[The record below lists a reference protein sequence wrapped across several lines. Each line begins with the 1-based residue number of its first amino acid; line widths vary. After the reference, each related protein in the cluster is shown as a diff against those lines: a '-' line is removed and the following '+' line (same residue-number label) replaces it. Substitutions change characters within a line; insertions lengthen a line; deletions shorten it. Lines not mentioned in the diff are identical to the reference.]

1 MSDRVAPGGKSTLIL
16 GCDDSTLLQEVVS
29 QISVAT
35 PTPAPRFSQAVGG
48 NSTICLGGK
57 EAVPT
62 VIASDRVPAG
72 GTSTIVLGGDAP
84 AEALTTVTSQRVPAG
99 GVASVVLG
107 TDLSAEAFARPAV
120 AEFEAPTAVPR
131 FPQEPGGTA
140 SIILGGGTFPS
151 VQEDKIRGPP
161 GGTSTVLLG
170 TDDTGAILCQ
180 RKDERTAYVETPDP
194 ATRFLQAPGGSSSI
208 NLGGDG
214 EIGQVVNPNRG
225 PVGGAATIILGIDN
239 TKEIFEGL
247 QQERSAQVC
256 TSEAAPRFQQEPGGK
271 TSICL
276 GTYGLPGDGSVVE
289 DATRG
294 PVGGPGHIVLGSDD
308 NKAMFKQLEELR
320 EAPVNTPSAAP
331 RFSQAPGGNAAIK
344 LGPSDTQADDVPAV
358 RGPVGGETTLSLGG
372 SYPDDMLQKATNVLK
387 DGASSNRFANGANQ
401 NSGNVITDRPT
412 TRLHFAPGGASTIC
426 LGSDDGDKATNV
438 LKERASANRFANG
451 ANQNCGNVITDRPT
465 TRLHFAPGGASTI
478 CLGNDDPDIPAKAT
492 LSVAASKLSAVVTD
506 ENTSTEN
513 VAQNQDAKDAVKRG
527 ALIHG
532 KQAPGGVATVV
543 LG

>member
-1 MSDRVAPGGKSTLIL
+1 VGGETTICLGAEDCAQASDQQSTTARGPVGGPATIIL
-16 GCDDSTLLQEVVS
+16 GGDDSQADFLERQAERAAA
-29 QISVAT
+29 IE
-35 PTPAPRFSQAVGG
+35 TPAAAPRHQQAPGG
-48 NSTICLGGK
+48 NSTVCLDTSAKPGDI
-57 EAVPT
+57 VPVAT
-62 VIASDRVPAG
+62 RGVG
-72 GTSTIVLGGDAP
+72 
-84 AEALTTVTSQRVPAG
+84 G
-99 GVASVVLG
+99 GVATV
-107 TDLSAEAFARPAV
+107 
-120 AEFEAPTAVPR
+120 
-131 FPQEPGGTA
+131 
-140 SIILGGGTFPS
+140 ILGVDNFEEILNQRQ
-151 VQEDKIRGPP
+151 QEREVCVETPASKPRVSQAP
-161 GGTSTVLLG
+161 GGTSSISLESNVGSVQEETKKTGCPVGGASAVILG
-170 TDDTGAILCQ
+170 VDDTREIFRQHEADCRQLL
-180 RKDERTAYVETPDP
+180 ETPAAP
-194 ATRFLQAPGGSSSI
+194 VRFQQAPGGDSSVY
-208 NLGGDG
+208 LGEGAVDEG
-214 EIGQVVNPNRG
+214 TAVAVRG
-225 PVGGAATIILGIDN
+225 PVGGASAVVLGSDSV
-239 TKEIFEGL
+239 
-247 QQERSAQVC
+247 QWQSRQEQVC
-256 TSEAAPRFQQEPGGK
+256 TPEANPRFQQEPGGN

-276 GTYGLPGDGSVVE
+276 GTYGLPGDGNVVA

-308 NKAMFKQLEELR
+308 NKAIFKQLEKLR

-344 LGPSDTQADDVPAV
+344 LEPSDTQADDVPAV

-426 LGSDDGDKATNV
+426 LGSDDADKATNV